1 MPIVTITCFVQS
13 CQQKTLMRC
22 ASKIERIRIH
32 CQVRECWLRAVN
44 QKAITHN
51 WDKLR
56 WRGNGR
62 AWRPTCRALRA
73 GPARGRDSKWILRT
87 RSVRRR
93 RRTPTSTVTRAVCPA
108 GNRWNCTSAPNCWPP
123 CDPAGTDPGTWRVL
137 AAAAT
142 NRGPMWVRVRG
153 VTWRAVSPRYRH
165 RKGPLTT
172 SSSNPWSCWLGNF
185 SYTILPTPKLH
196 DVWAAGRTH
205 THTHTRMQKRDRLG
219 DFFQFRVVSRIDDK
233 RKVDPSFSL
242 DPSLPPPWFLYQRS
256 KSKKK
261 QQTRSKKV
269 GINRFGCVGDF
280 FLIKRLTWKLRKSCS
295 SSTLFRCFVR
305 MVASTLIV
313 SVCFFCVQN
322 EMMESFLICLP
333 PSLSPFLPCRTGLKW
348 ADPTERQL
356 GRGGRDRFDR
366 RLARNAIIAG
376 WARFDYCFFFGLFF
390 FHSRTRARYRA
401 HDGILWDGRPEE
413 NDPMKAE
420 FGVGQWTEA
429 KFSSFFLAPAMEK
442 KEGNRKNI
450 RTQPNALTYAG
461 TQH

>member
-1 MPIVTITCFVQS
+1 MLFLLVIDQLFILFIFHLLKHPTFPTEMSSAFDGLIRKWQFFDRMCHAQLFKHNFRMFLCCSFLVCFCSSFRFDRRHAIKEFFQYFFNHSLWVGIWWWCVYMPIVTITCFVQS

-205 THTHTRMQKRDRLG
+205 THTHTHAKKRPFRR
-219 DFFQFRVVSRIDDK
+219 FFPVPSR
-233 RKVDPSFSL
+233 
-242 DPSLPPPWFLYQRS
+242 
-256 KSKKK
+256 
-261 QQTRSKKV
+261 
-269 GINRFGCVGDF
+269 
-280 FLIKRLTWKLRKSCS
+280 
-295 SSTLFRCFVR
+295 
-305 MVASTLIV
+305 
-313 SVCFFCVQN
+313 
-322 EMMESFLICLP
+322 
-333 PSLSPFLPCRTGLKW
+333 
-348 ADPTERQL
+348 
-356 GRGGRDRFDR
+356 
-366 RLARNAIIAG
+366 
-376 WARFDYCFFFGLFF
+376 
-390 FHSRTRARYRA
+390 
-401 HDGILWDGRPEE
+401 
-413 NDPMKAE
+413 
-420 FGVGQWTEA
+420 
-429 KFSSFFLAPAMEK
+429 
-442 KEGNRKNI
+442 
-450 RTQPNALTYAG
+450 
-461 TQH
+461 